1 MIGTMSAY
9 VLERESGP
17 SALKLEHVPRPVPQA
32 GEALIRVRASS
43 LNYRDHLTTSALYGP
58 GHDMTGRIPISDGA
72 GDVVEI
78 GAGVTGVKVGDR
90 VAANFF
96 PTWIG
101 GAATPDQLKAALG
114 GAFARGMLA
123 EFAAVPAASLVVL
136 PPSLSFAQAATLP
149 CAGVTAWYALFD
161 TFKLRPGQTVVV
173 QGTGGVSIFA
183 LQLAKMAGA
192 NVIATSSSDD
202 KLARAKS
209 LGADHGINY
218 TTHPD
223 WDKEVR
229 RLTGGHGAD
238 IIVEVGGT
246 GTIEKSLSAA
256 AIGGGIAVI
265 GILSGVQSQISLFQV
280 LAKQVRLHGVYV
292 GSRQHLADLTQ
303 AITANAIKPVID
315 KVFPFAEARDAF
327 AYQASNKHFGKI
339 VIAHDM
345 AGS

>member
-1 MIGTMSAY
+1 MPYPGTSEPQRVVKTLRPMQPGTLKLVQRYGDALVCVRYREDAQRTTRYTTVELIIQASP
-9 VLERESGP
+9 VQRRGKDKQWVDVKIEWRES
-17 SALKLEHVPRPVPQA
+17 
-32 GEALIRVRASS
+32 
-43 LNYRDHLTTSALYGP
+43 
-58 GHDMTGRIPISDGA
+58 
-72 GDVVEI
+72 
-78 GAGVTGVKVGDR
+78 
-90 VAANFF
+90 
-96 PTWIG
+96 
-101 GAATPDQLKAALG
+101 
-114 GAFARGMLA
+114 
-123 EFAAVPAASLVVL
+123 
-136 PPSLSFAQAATLP
+136 TL
-149 CAGVTAWYALFD
+149 
-161 TFKLRPGQTVVV
+161 R
-173 QGTGGVSIFA
+173 
-183 LQLAKMAGA
+183 
-192 NVIATSSSDD
+192 
-202 KLARAKS
+202 ARAKS